1 MEKYKVSLR
10 NRTNAL
16 SLVAAATLLIYVGL
30 LMFRGGLPE
39 LPSFIKGFH
48 IGAFI
53 GVEVFVVSYLAKY
66 MRASKSDTELKKLY
80 IKENDERSSQILLSA
95 GSLSMSVILVGLAI
109 AAIVA
114 GFFNSLVFYT
124 LLAALLFILVIFFA
138 LMVYFSRKL

>member
-1 MEKYKVSLR
+1 MDKYKVSLK

-30 LMFRGGLPE
+30 MYFQGGLPK

-53 GVEVFVVSYLAKY
+53 GVELFVVSYLAKY
-66 MRASKSDTELKKLY
+66 MKAAKNETELKKLY
-80 IKENDERSSQILLSA
+80 IKESDERSGLILQKTATL
-95 GSLSMSVILVGLAI
+95 GMSITFVGLAI

-114 GFFNSLVFYT
+114 GFFSSLVFYT
-124 LLAALLFILVIFFA
+124 LLAALLTILIMFFA
-138 LMVYFSRKL
+138 LLVYFSKKN